1 MSQPYDRTQ
10 VLQRNM
16 SKLYNEYDN
25 KYLDLY
31 FRVFH
36 LFTMKI

>member
-10 VLQRNM
+10 VSQRNM
-16 SKLYNEYDN
+16 SKLYNEYD